1 MSICKKIL
9 LNYGRPLNFTKNGL
23 NFILITEKGDFIP
36 LPFPRYTFLGFGQ
49 GPRACLAM
57 RFALLEVKVALMSVV
72 RHFNLNECSK
82 TVQKIELDPKAGLG
96 GNKGG
101 LWVKAELRQH

>member
-1 MSICKKIL
+1 
-9 LNYGRPLNFTKNGL
+9 
-23 NFILITEKGDFIP
+23 
-36 LPFPRYTFLGFGQ
+36 
-49 GPRACLAM
+49 M

-72 RHFNLNECSK
+72 RHFNLKECSK

-101 LWVKAELRQH
+101 LWVKAELREH